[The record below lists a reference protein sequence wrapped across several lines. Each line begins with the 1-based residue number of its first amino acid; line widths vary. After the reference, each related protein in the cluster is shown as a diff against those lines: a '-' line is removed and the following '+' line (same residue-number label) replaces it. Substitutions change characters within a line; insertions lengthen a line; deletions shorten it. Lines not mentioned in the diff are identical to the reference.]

1 MEKMNLRK
9 GLFGY
14 TESSVVAYIEAIN
27 SEMKAR
33 IQKLT
38 EENDG
43 LKERCEL
50 YESEK
55 NSAND
60 KQDALLEKI
69 NLLSKEKEDM
79 QTEIAGLTEKIS
91 DLNTRLN
98 EATADKF
105 DYAQGQSEL
114 ADIMLEAK
122 RFEKELEA
130 RTEYEYAQKKAQ
142 NDEKIHSEC
151 KRIER
156 FISDI
161 DEVCGVL
168 RKAYNNLGEEVEK
181 QKSELSV
188 VLNNLKVLEIKQG

>member
-27 SEMKAR
+27 GEMKAR

-60 KQDALLEKI
+60 KQDVLLEKI

-79 QTEIAGLTEKIS
+79 QTEIAGLTEKYQIS
-91 DLNTRLN
+91 IQDLMKQQRINL
-98 EATADKF
+98 
-105 DYAQGQSEL
+105 
-114 ADIMLEAK
+114 IM
-122 RFEKELEA
+122 
-130 RTEYEYAQKKAQ
+130 
-142 NDEKIHSEC
+142 
-151 KRIER
+151 
-156 FISDI
+156 
-161 DEVCGVL
+161 
-168 RKAYNNLGEEVEK
+168 RKVRANL
-181 QKSELSV
+181 LT
-188 VLNNLKVLEIKQG
+188 

>member
-1 MEKMNLRK
+1 MEKMNLKK

-27 SEMKAR
+27 GEMKAH

-38 EENDG
+38 EENDK
-43 LKERCEL
+43 LNEKCEF

-55 NSAND
+55 NSAYD
-60 KQDALLEKI
+60 KQDVLLEKI
-69 NLLSKEKEDM
+69 NLLSKEMEYM
-79 QTEIAGLTEKIS
+79 QAEISELTEKIS
-91 DLNTRLN
+91 NLNTKLN

-105 DYAQGQSEL
+105 DYEQGQSEL

-130 RTEYEYAQKKAQ
+130 RTENEYAQKKAR
-142 NDEKIHSEC
+142 NDEKIRAESE
-151 KRIER
+151 RIER

-161 DEVCGVL
+161 DEVCDVL
-168 RKAYNNLGEEVEK
+168 RRAYHNLGMEAEK
-181 QKSELSV
+181 QKSELGT
-188 VLNNLKVLEIKQG
+188 VLNNLKVLKIKQE